1 MSRQEEHWAGAG
13 GDAYVARQKVQ
24 PADRMPLLEM
34 VLGITN
40 AKTVLDVGCS
50 EGWNQRA
57 LYLIDSKLPTWG
69 LDINVGALGKARE
82 AGLNVSICKAI
93 DVAEHFGNGFADL
106 VIHSGVLIHVPPKDL
121 PATMRAIYDVSRRYV
136 LAIEY
141 DANREEEVTYRGEDG
156 LLWKR
161 PFGML
166 YEDMGMKV
174 IAKGTAGGYD
184 RCMFWLLQK

>member
-1 MSRQEEHWAGAG
+1 MSRQEEHWKGVN

-34 VLGITN
+34 VLGITQ
-40 AKTVLDVGCS
+40 AKSVMDVGCS

-57 LYLIDSKLPTWG
+57 LYLIDSKLPTQG
-69 LDINVGALGKARE
+69 VDINVGALAKARE
-82 AGLNVSICKAI
+82 VGMTVSICRAQ
-93 DVAEHFGNGFADL
+93 DVAEQFGNGCADL
-106 VIHSGVLIHVPPKDL
+106 VVHSGVLIHVPPADL
-121 PATMRAIYDVSRRYV
+121 PATLRAIFDAARRFV

-141 DANREEEVTYRGEDG
+141 DANREEEVNYRGQDG

-166 YEDMGMKV
+166 YEELGMHV
-174 IAKGTAGGYD
+174 IAKGPAVGYD
-184 RCMFWLLQK
+184 RCNYWLMGK